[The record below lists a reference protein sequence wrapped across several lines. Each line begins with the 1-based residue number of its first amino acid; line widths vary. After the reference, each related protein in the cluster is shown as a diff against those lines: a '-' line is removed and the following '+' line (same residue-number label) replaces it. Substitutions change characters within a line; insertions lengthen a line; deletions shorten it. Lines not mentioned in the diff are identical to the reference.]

1 MKHDQKKLVVEQLK
15 KNPIIQFVCER
26 SGVSRATFY
35 RWQKEDADF
44 TKEVNEAIKE
54 GVALVSDVAE
64 SQLLSAIKDKNM
76 TAIIFWLKNRHAAY
90 TTRVEVNANVK
101 QITEKLTPE
110 QESIVR
116 EALRLAALSDSDVS
130 NQENNGTDNK

>member
-90 TTRVEVNANVK
+90 TTRVEVNAK
-101 QITEKLTPE
+101 
-110 QESIVR
+110 
-116 EALRLAALSDSDVS
+116 
-130 NQENNGTDNK
+130 TDNRETNTGTGKYCP

>member
-44 TKEVNEAIKE
+44 TKEVN
-54 GVALVSDVAE
+54 
-64 SQLLSAIKDKNM
+64 
-76 TAIIFWLKNRHAAY
+76 
-90 TTRVEVNANVK
+90 
-101 QITEKLTPE
+101 
-110 QESIVR
+110 
-116 EALRLAALSDSDVS
+116 
-130 NQENNGTDNK
+130 

>member
-1 MKHDQKKLVVEQLK
+1 MKHDQKKLVVQQLK

-130 NQENNGTDNK
+130 NQENNGTDN